1 MKTDTLGAVAIT
13 FMAVIIIALAS
24 MKHCGS
30 NQHRPQVNADSLIF
44 ANKTLEKQYG
54 MMSAEAQAQGLRASQ
69 AEMKA
74 RQRDTIYIT
83 RTKTIFK
90 SAPDTCQ
97 PYLIAMQNEC
107 DTLIEMH
114 RMVSLAKDT
123 LLAIKDSIIVNR
135 NSVIANDSVIIAKS
149 DAAKKKAEK
158 QAKRSKFITKVVG
171 IAAAVA
177 VVFSFGWAVVN

>member
-44 ANKTLEKQYG
+44 ANKILSKQYG

-107 DTLIEMH
+107 DTLIELH
-114 RMVSLAKDT
+114 RNVSLAKDT
-123 LLAIKDSIIVNR
+123 LIDTLNAIIANR
-135 NSVIANDSVIIAKS
+135 NSVIENDSIVIKNMAVDLQKS
-149 DAAKKKAEK
+149 ER
-158 QAKRSKFITKVVG
+158 AKRRAKIGAKIVG

-177 VVFSFGWAVVN
+177 VVFSFGWAVN

>member
-24 MKHCGS
+24 MKHCGL

-44 ANKTLEKQYG
+44 ANKILSKQYG

-107 DTLIEMH
+107 DTLIELH
-114 RMVSLAKDT
+114 RNVSLAKDT
-123 LLAIKDSIIVNR
+123 LIDTLKAVIMNR
-135 NSVIANDSVIIAKS
+135 NSVIANDSVIIAKQDS
-149 DAAKKKAEK
+149 TIASFPK
-158 QAKRSKFITKVVG
+158 QLRKERWKGRFEGGLFMQLLNSIKNNLLT
-171 IAAAVA
+171 
-177 VVFSFGWAVVN
+177 N